1 MVPFLQSVLV
11 HLSAPVIRQDGDDG
25 GLGRSEGEGG
35 GEDPIGEEKMGGGGG
50 RVVVGGA
57 LDGVD
62 RSNGLAAPTRLVA
75 SLLLSQLIARHQ
87 ARPWVRNTSSVG
99 SDLQVRYN
107 VGT

>member
-1 MVPFLQSVLV
+1 MVPLLQSVLV

-25 GLGRSEGEGG
+25 NLGRSD
-35 GEDPIGEEKMGGGGG
+35 GEDPMGEEKMSGGGG